1 MADDDFE
8 LWLGRVAKD
17 RPFRHQVRKA
27 LNLAGGAKRSSS
39 KRAQRFD
46 GSRIGRG
53 SASGRILGSSNR
65 HSGPRSR
72 RVVVKARIVRLAG
85 SGAKAAVAHLRYL
98 QRDGTTREGGRGTLY
113 SADLDN
119 ADGKAF
125 LERGAGDR
133 HQFRFIVAAED
144 GAEYQ
149 DLKPMIRRLMAQAEK
164 DLGTKLDW
172 VAVDHFNTGHPHS
185 HILVRGKD
193 DRDQDLIIAR
203 EYITKGLRQRAVDL
217 VNLDL
222 GPRSDREIMRANLR
236 EIGQE
241 RFTGIDRQL
250 LRAIDAQGLVSPR
263 HRDGVEQSLRAGR
276 LATLA
281 RMGLADE
288 EQRGRWRLAEN
299 LEPTLREMGR
309 RGDIIA
315 TLDREV
321 RSRAPTVSP
330 MDYAVYDTADGQAQ
344 PIVGQVVTRGLSD
357 EETDR
362 EYLIV
367 DAIDGRTHYVEI
379 GEGGGTDMSIHEGAI
394 VRIRP
399 TPVEARDVDRTVA
412 EIAARNGG
420 RYSEDIHHH
429 LHDPN
434 ASERFVQA
442 HIRRLEALRR
452 GKAGVEREAD
462 GSWTIASDHVD
473 RVVQYERARAAREPV
488 RVDTLSALRL
498 EEMPNHNG
506 ITWLDED
513 ANLSQPGRLGG
524 GFGAKVAEA
533 LRQRQQ
539 WLVEQDIADQS
550 DMLEKLRAREL
561 QRIARQLSRELGLAY
576 AEAVPGDPIEGIYR
590 RPVQVGSTRMAL
602 IESSRE
608 FTLVPWR
615 AVLERRIG
623 REVSGVM
630 RGRDVS
636 WTFGRERSGPEIG

>member
-8 LWLGRVAKD
+8 LWLGRMPND
-17 RPFRHQVRKA
+17 RPFHHGVLKSA
-27 LNLAGGAKRSSS
+27 NLAGGLKRLV
-39 KRAQRFD
+39 RQTRRFD

-53 SASGRILGSSNR
+53 SGMGRVLGTSKR
-65 HSGPRSR
+65 HSGQRCR
-72 RVVVKARIVRLAG
+72 RAVVKARIVRLAG
-85 SGAKAAVAHLRYL
+85 KGARAAFAHLRYL
-98 QRDGTTREGGRGTLY
+98 QRDGTTRGGERGSLY
-113 SADLDN
+113 SAELDA

-125 LERGAGDR
+125 LERGSEDR
-133 HQFRFIVAAED
+133 HQFRFIVAPED

-149 DLKPMIRRLMAQAEK
+149 DLKPLIRRLMTQAEK

-193 DRDQDLIIAR
+193 DRGKDLVIAR

-222 GPRSDREIMRANLR
+222 GPRTDREIMRANLR
-236 EIGQE
+236 EIEQE
-241 RFTGIDRQL
+241 RFTGIDRRL
-250 LRAIDAQGLVSPR
+250 LRAVDAEGLVSAR

-288 EQRGRWRLAEN
+288 EQRRRWRLAEN

-321 RSRAPTVSP
+321 RSRSLAVSP
-330 MDYAVYDTADGQAQ
+330 MNYAVYDPAEGQAQ
-344 PIVGQVVTRGLSD
+344 PVVGQVVSRGLTD
-357 EETDR
+357 EESDG

-367 DAIDGRTHYVEI
+367 DGIDGRTHYVEF
-379 GEGGGTDMSIHEGAI
+379 GEGVSADMPIRQGAI

-420 RYSEDIHHH
+420 RYSEDIHF
-429 LHDPN
+429 LQDPS
-434 ASERFVQA
+434 AGERFVQA
-442 HIRRLEALRR
+442 HVRRLEALRR
-452 GKAGVEREAD
+452 GKAGVEREAN
-462 GSWTIASDHVD
+462 GSWTIAPDHVE
-473 RVVQYERARAAREPV
+473 RAHQYERARAAREPV
-488 RVDTLSALRL
+488 RVDILSTLRL

-513 ANLSQPGRLGG
+513 VSLSSVGRSGG
-524 GFGAKVAEA
+524 GCGAKVTEA

-539 WLVEQDIADQS
+539 WLVEQGLADRT
-550 DMLEKLRAREL
+550 DVLEKLRSREL
-561 QRIARQLSRELGLAY
+561 QRIARQLSRELGLGY
-576 AEAVPGDPIEGIYR
+576 AEAAAGDPIEGIYR

-602 IESSRE
+602 IENSRE

-615 AVLERRIG
+615 PVLERRIG